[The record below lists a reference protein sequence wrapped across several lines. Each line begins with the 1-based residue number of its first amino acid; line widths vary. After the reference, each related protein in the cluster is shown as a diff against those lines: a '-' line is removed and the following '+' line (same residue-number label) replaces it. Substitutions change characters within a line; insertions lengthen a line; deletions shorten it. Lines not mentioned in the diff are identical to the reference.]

1 MAALQMSREW
11 IGIQQ
16 FPPATQ
22 SKLLEILGKFKEE
35 DVSSLTVLVM
45 GKGGVG
51 KSSTVN
57 SVIGE
62 KAAAVSTFQSEGLRP
77 SLVSRSRSGFTLNI
91 IDTPGLIEGGYV
103 NDQAVNLIK
112 RFLLNMTI
120 DVLLYV
126 DRLDV
131 YRVDDLDKQVVT
143 AITDAFGKE
152 IWKKSAL
159 VLSHAQFSPPD
170 GLNYDLFVSRR
181 SDALL
186 KLIRA
191 SAQLKKQDMQDSSI
205 PVILVE
211 NSGRCHKNESD
222 EKILPDGTS
231 WIPNLYK
238 TITEIC
244 FNGNKSIHVDKKL
257 VEGPNP
263 NARGKRLIPLIFAF
277 QYLLVMQPL
286 VRAIKSDV
294 SRESKPAWEMR
305 ESDQM
310 SASTMSLTATPSK
323 RTPIVAGDKK
333 SNFDFPPS
341 ESLAN
346 GEAKDPILAEA
357 VTDRSKG
364 QDLGPV
370 TRRVSSTTNTTSATQ
385 RRTRK
390 AAAPR
395 SEKARWKRV
404 ARIFAKQL
412 VALLIIVGLIQAAR
426 KVLSPSS
433 SSSPTSSFETEMAF
447 SGLESRIA
455 EVDGLVKATTST
467 MQVQVELLDKKIEKE
482 AKALRQELEA
492 KASAFH
498 NELRK
503 IESRTESLEKSV
515 EEVNAKPFVS
525 RDEFERVY
533 EELKKGNVDDSAF
546 SEVSIDELRAYARDM
561 MEKEIEKHAADGLG
575 RVDHALASGG
585 GFVMGHSEPYL
596 VGKGSSWFATTGRK
610 AHTNAVK
617 MLSPSFGEPG
627 QCFALKGSSGYVQIR
642 LRGPIVPEAFT
653 LEHVAKSVAYD
664 RSSAPKD
671 CVVSGWLQGKGQESS
686 EETEKMQLLTEF
698 TYDLERSNAQTFNVL
713 DSSDSGLVDT
723 VRLDFTSN
731 HGSNSHT
738 CIYRFRVHG
747 RAPDPVPIVETEL

>member
-1 MAALQMSREW
+1 
-11 IGIQQ
+11 
-16 FPPATQ
+16 
-22 SKLLEILGKFKEE
+22 
-35 DVSSLTVLVM
+35 
-45 GKGGVG
+45 
-51 KSSTVN
+51 
-57 SVIGE
+57 
-62 KAAAVSTFQSEGLRP
+62 
-77 SLVSRSRSGFTLNI
+77 
-91 IDTPGLIEGGYV
+91 
-103 NDQAVNLIK
+103 
-112 RFLLNMTI
+112 
-120 DVLLYV
+120 
-126 DRLDV
+126 
-131 YRVDDLDKQVVT
+131 
-143 AITDAFGKE
+143 
-152 IWKKSAL
+152 
-159 VLSHAQFSPPD
+159 
-170 GLNYDLFVSRR
+170 
-181 SDALL
+181 
-186 KLIRA
+186 
-191 SAQLKKQDMQDSSI
+191 
-205 PVILVE
+205 
-211 NSGRCHKNESD
+211 
-222 EKILPDGTS
+222 
-231 WIPNLYK
+231 
-238 TITEIC
+238 
-244 FNGNKSIHVDKKL
+244 
-257 VEGPNP
+257 
-263 NARGKRLIPLIFAF
+263 
-277 QYLLVMQPL
+277 
-286 VRAIKSDV
+286 
-294 SRESKPAWEMR
+294 
-305 ESDQM
+305 M

-346 GEAKDPILAEA
+346 GEAKDPILPEA

-390 AAAPR
+390 VSAPR

-467 MQVQVELLDKKIEKE
+467 TQVQVELLDKKIEKE
-482 AKALRQELEA
+482 SKALRQELEA

-498 NELRK
+498 NELKK
-503 IESRTESLEKSV
+503 IETKTESLEKSV
-515 EEVNAKPFVS
+515 EEVKAKPFVS
-525 RDEFERVY
+525 REEFERVY

-596 VGKGSSWFATTGRK
+596 VGRGSSWFATTGRK

-686 EETEKMQLLTEF
+686 EETEKVQLLTEF
-698 TYDLERSNAQTFNVL
+698 TYDLDRSNAQTFNVL
-713 DSSDSGLVDT
+713 DSSDFGLVNT
-723 VRLDFTSN
+723 IRLDFTSN

-747 RAPDPVPIVETEL
+747 RAPDPVPVSVAYDRSSAPKDCVVSGWLQGKGQESSEETEKVQLLTEFTYDLDRSNAQTFNVLDSSDFGLVNTIRLDFTSNHGSNSHTCIYRFRVHGRAPDPVPVVETEL